1 MMGLSEEYKELV
13 RRRFYDADDDLDI
26 GCSEDDNHK
35 GYENYLDDADHRDVD
50 ADEIKQDDILVII
63 AAMIL

>member
-13 RRRFYDADDDLDI
+13 RRRFYDVDF
-26 GCSEDDNHK
+26 SEDVNHNHDWDN
-35 GYENYLDDADHRDVD
+35 GYENYLDDADNRDVD

>member
-1 MMGLSEEYKELV
+1 MGLSEEYKELV
-13 RRRFYDADDDLDI
+13 RRRFYDVDF
-26 GCSEDDNHK
+26 SEDDNHK

>member
-13 RRRFYDADDDLDI
+13 RRRFYDVDF
-26 GCSEDDNHK
+26 SEDDNHNYEWDN